1 MPDSTP
7 ILHLQKL
14 AGRRTFDKGEML
26 YFQEAVHRFSKD
38 GMIISAIVQE
48 IQEFNVQLSI
58 IDDQYEGSCNCTDS
72 EGFDFCKHC
81 VAVALTDIARETD
94 LKNLQEGD
102 EVQRIT
108 AYIESMSESE
118 VKSTLLK
125 QVTADIDIAEQW
137 VLFADVTNGKIN
149 KKVFVDLINKALPL
163 REVWRQNRVK
173 TYFESAIEKFNR
185 LISVLNKLP
194 PETAFEL
201 TQTALLRYNK
211 ALGKIKDDKGY
222 RLKVEVALLQMLATS
237 FRQLVWGDERKVAFL
252 LSLYKQPFPNFPL
265 PSIYKRFVK
274 NEPDLKPLFLQKL
287 MAHEAKFEQDKTSH
301 LNLDIELTD
310 NHRFV
315 LEDLAL
321 YCTEEIE
328 LPNSNKID
336 SNTKSGTSRKS
347 NTNETI
353 GHLIQYQDKLAN
365 SLNDYIDLAE
375 LCIEH
380 GRKDDAKAYIS
391 EMESLE
397 LNYRQESKVLT
408 LNAKLQESGEDID
421 AALDLHWR
429 AYTRSFNAKDFLAI
443 LDLLQQSSEKT
454 EQDTQYWFEK
464 ARTLLQEQLNDDDD
478 DDEDPLFELYLA
490 CDQFEVA
497 VDEALEASISSK
509 LLHQIAVIG
518 LEQQP
523 ELGFALYRRLI
534 RLYPKNTNTQGY
546 ETAIE
551 LLVELKAALKTKKQ
565 HQAFEFLISELSFD
579 FKQKRKFIVL
589 LQSNFGL

>member
-237 FRQLVWGDERKVAFL
+237 FRQLIWGDERKVAFL

-301 LNLDIELTD
+301 LNLDNELTD

-321 YCTEEIE
+321 YCAEEIE
-328 LPNSNKID
+328 LPNSNEID
-336 SNTKSGTSRKS
+336 SDTKKINR
-347 NTNETI
+347 NETL
-353 GHLIQYQDKLAN
+353 GHLIQYQDKLAS

-380 GRKDDAKAYIS
+380 GRKDDAKAYIAK
-391 EMESLE
+391 MESLE

-443 LDLLQQSSEKT
+443 LGLLQQSSEKT

-464 ARTLLQEQLNDDDD
+464 ARTLLQEQLNDD

-589 LQSNFGL
+589 LQSHFGL

>member
-1 MPDSTP
+1 MSDSTP
-7 ILHLQKL
+7 ILQLQKL

-58 IDDQYEGSCNCTDS
+58 IDEQYEGSCNCTDS

-81 VAVALTDIARETD
+81 VAVALTDITREAE
-94 LKNLQEGD
+94 LQNLQEGD

-118 VKSTLLK
+118 AKATLLK
-125 QVTADIDIAEQW
+125 QVTADIAIAEQW
-137 VLFADVTNGKIN
+137 ALFADVTNGKIN

-173 TYFESAIEKFNR
+173 TYFESAIEKFNK

-222 RLKVEVALLQMLATS
+222 RLKVEVALIQMLASS
-237 FRQLVWGDERKVAFL
+237 FNQVTWGDERKVNFL
-252 LSLYKQPFPNFPL
+252 LSLYKQPFSNFPL

-274 NEPDLKPLFLQKL
+274 NESDLKPLFLEKL
-287 MAHEAKFEQDKTSH
+287 TAHEAKFEQTKT
-301 LNLDIELTD
+301 NLLSFDEEIAD

-315 LEDLAL
+315 LQDLAT
-321 YCTEEIE
+321 YCAEQIE
-328 LPNSNKID
+328 FSDSKTLKNTSID
-336 SNTKSGTSRKS
+336 K
-347 NTNETI
+347 
-353 GHLIQYQDKLAN
+353 LIHYQDILAS
-365 SLNDYIDLAE
+365 SLDEYIELAE

-380 GRKDDAKAYIS
+380 DRKDAAKSYIS
-391 EMESLE
+391 KMETLK

-408 LNAKLQESGEDID
+408 LNARLQESSEDID
-421 AALDLHWR
+421 DALDLHWR

-443 LDLLQQSSEKT
+443 LELLQQSSKKS
-454 EQDTQYWFEK
+454 DDDKQYWFDK
-464 ARTLLQEQLNDDDD
+464 ARTLLLEHLNDG

-490 CDQFEVA
+490 CNQDEVA
-497 VDEALEASISSK
+497 VNEALEASISIT

-518 LEQQP
+518 LAQQP

-534 RLYPKNTNTQGY
+534 RLYPQNTNTQGY

-551 LLVELKAALKTKKQ
+551 LLVELKTALKTKKQ
-565 HQAFEFLISELSFD
+565 HQAFEFLVSELSFD

-589 LQSNFGL
+589 LQSHFGL